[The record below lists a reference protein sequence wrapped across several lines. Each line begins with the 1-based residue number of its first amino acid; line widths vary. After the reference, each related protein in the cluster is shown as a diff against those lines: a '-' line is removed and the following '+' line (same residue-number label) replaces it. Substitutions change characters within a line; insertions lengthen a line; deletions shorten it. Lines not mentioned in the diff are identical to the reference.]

1 MKFRSASAFLIVM
14 VLFSGISLRAQQPA
28 PESETLSATTELV
41 LVPVQVK
48 GHDGKPL
55 LGLKQEDFVLRSDGK
70 PQTIRVFEQT
80 TQNSP
85 MAANRPAAQTSPLSN
100 KISNVPETG
109 MPDRIF
115 IVALDLVNTAF
126 LDQTR
131 AKQELLKYLEQEPNQ
146 RFALVAITKDGLA
159 QIHNFSSDP
168 AVLVEALKRV
178 QNSQDKDLADQP
190 ALDSMSTTWQFA
202 SECRPIDEYTS
213 LTNAYRDSQVYG
225 GYAQKLAA
233 HATLTA
239 LKQVAQ
245 AYAGVPGRKS
255 VIWLTGGMPVLLYD
269 AFAGGA
275 KGNSALNGDPEML
288 SEYDEAFTALNNA
301 NIAIYGVDVKG
312 IKQDR
317 TYHATGMNQAMHHPQ
332 DQVRAAGNV
341 VSPLGYNDEAIQ
353 VLSSA
358 TGGKSCT
365 ANVGVKDCFD
375 QAIADSSSYYM
386 LGFYVPQQDRKPGW
400 HKLDVKLVTERGSV
414 RSRTSYYL
422 ASTTLPSDK
431 EINRSLRDAAGA
443 RIDYTGLA
451 FTVERQTMG
460 DPPKPAMRVRV
471 PAGSV
476 LMTAGH
482 PQLSYD
488 IVTVPLDN
496 KGEPA
501 GNLRVVRLNLTD
513 EQTQAALSKG
523 WSFVDQPQG
532 SATQAIK
539 YVLRDN
545 GTGHIGSLV
554 VLPQK
559 AGG

>member
-1 MKFRSASAFLIVM
+1 MKFRSASALVILSIVSAA
-14 VLFSGISLRAQQPA
+14 VALRAQQA
-28 PESETLSATTELV
+28 ASESETLSATTELV
-41 LVPVQVK
+41 LVPVQVR

-55 LGLKQEDFVLRSDGK
+55 LGLKQEDFVLRSDGQ
-70 PQTIRVFEQT
+70 PLPIGVFEQT
-80 TQNSP
+80 TQTLGTVVSQP
-85 MAANRPAAQTSPLSN
+85 GTQTPQRSN
-100 KISNVPETG
+100 KISNVPENG
-109 MPDRIF
+109 MPDRVF

-159 QIHNFSSDP
+159 QVHNFSSDP

-178 QNSQDKDLADQP
+178 QNAQDKDLAEQP
-190 ALDSMSTTWQFA
+190 MLDSMSSTWQFA
-202 SECRPIDEYTS
+202 TQCHPLDDYTS
-213 LTNAYRDSQVYG
+213 LMNAYRDSQIYG
-225 GYAQKLAA
+225 AYAQKLAV

-239 LKQVAQ
+239 LKQIAQ

-269 AFAGGA
+269 AFAGGP

-288 SEYDEAFTALNNA
+288 SEYDEAFAALNNA
-301 NIAIYGVDVKG
+301 NIAIYGVDMKG

-317 TYHATGMNQAMHHPQ
+317 TYHATGINQAMHHPQ
-332 DQVRAAGNV
+332 DRVRAAGNV
-341 VSPLGYNDEAIQ
+341 VSPLGYNDEATQ

-375 QAIADSSSYYM
+375 QAIADNSSYYM
-386 LGFYVPQQDRKPGW
+386 LGFYVPQQERKPGW
-400 HKLDVKLVTERGSV
+400 HKLEVKLVSERGSV

-431 EINRSLRDAAGA
+431 EINRALRDAASA

-451 FTVERQTMG
+451 FTIERQTIG
-460 DPPKPAMRVRV
+460 DPPKPAFRIRVS
-471 PAGSV
+471 AGSV

-488 IVTVPLDN
+488 IVSVPLDN
-496 KGEPA
+496 QGEPA
-501 GNLRVVRLNLTD
+501 GDLRVIRLNLTD
-513 EQTQAALSKG
+513 KQTQAALSSG

-532 SATQAIK
+532 SENQAVK